1 MPTNDNI
8 LLTSNIVKSKN
19 KTYNLFIQHIAQDF
33 TTIVATTPHEY
44 VQTCWDRYK
53 TNCPQF
59 NNSLN
64 GNIFETII
72 ATCLYRENIL
82 PMFLQAKVAFVP
94 NVDFD
99 IILYTQE
106 QYPIALSLKTSVR
119 ERYKQADLEGV
130 ALKYVHRKA
139 RNYLLMLDSD
149 ETRNLKAKKDNG
161 ELLGL
166 DEIISANTNEFDLLI
181 STLQNKVYINPG
193 VIDIITGNMVK

>member
-8 LLTSNIVKSKN
+8 LLTSNIIKSKN

-181 STLQNKVYINPG
+181 STLKNKVYINPG
-193 VIDIITGNMVK
+193 VIDIITGNMVE